1 MKHRHVA
8 KFLLVSASFL
18 ALEMSVARADEMVRN
33 KIASNVTSAQ
43 RVANGRQAGG
53 NGNTLRRLPN

>member
-43 RVANGRQAGG
+43 RVANGRQVGG
-53 NGNTLRRLPN
+53 NRNTLRRLPN